1 MVSFFLI
8 ASCEKE
14 GTHKKHYTQERKTK
28 GYRQVF
34 VRRLGKHGKI
44 IMGPNK
50 THQGTGIK
58 QLRNNCMNITMEKH
72 HSVVVKETRLFGGS

>member
-1 MVSFFLI
+1 
-8 ASCEKE
+8 
-14 GTHKKHYTQERKTK
+14 
-28 GYRQVF
+28 
-34 VRRLGKHGKI
+34 
-44 IMGPNK
+44 MGPNK